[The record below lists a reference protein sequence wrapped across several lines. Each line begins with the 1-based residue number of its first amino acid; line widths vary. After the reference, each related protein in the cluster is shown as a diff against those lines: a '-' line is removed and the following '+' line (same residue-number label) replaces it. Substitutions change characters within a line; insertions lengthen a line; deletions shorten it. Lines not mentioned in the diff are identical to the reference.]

1 MDVTR
6 REQVLCPAYMA
17 GRIMRAA
24 NVLGARVRLETHV
37 GGVRAGWAYC
47 EWQELTYKRSV
58 ISSLLTNL
66 ARVKYKVD
74 SSINLKSTFNSFF
87 GASAC
92 HK

>member
-1 MDVTR
+1 
-6 REQVLCPAYMA
+6 
-17 GRIMRAA
+17 MRAA

-74 SSINLKSTFNSFF
+74 SSIYLKIVKIPLSPPLLSIDNMLIL
-87 GASAC
+87 
-92 HK
+92 